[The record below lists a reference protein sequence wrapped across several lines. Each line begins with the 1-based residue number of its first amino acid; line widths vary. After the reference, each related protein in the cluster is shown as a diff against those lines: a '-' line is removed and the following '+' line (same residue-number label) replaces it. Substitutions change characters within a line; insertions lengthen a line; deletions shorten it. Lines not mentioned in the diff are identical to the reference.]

1 MLALLSMLKSK
12 TLTITICGAQLG
24 PSIEVEKVDEQKLL
38 NGKEEPKGK
47 KHEDGNTQFAKENGC
62 QWLFM
67 LQGWKLDVTGE
78 KKHKETKG
86 LGGLSCWLGSFEQR
100 HVLTAAAVVGAVATI
115 AVA

>member
-12 TLTITICGAQLG
+12 TLTITICGGQLG

-67 LQGWKLDVTGE
+67 LQG
-78 KKHKETKG
+78 
-86 LGGLSCWLGSFEQR
+86 
-100 HVLTAAAVVGAVATI
+100 
-115 AVA
+115 